1 MFRKAN
7 IHYAESALSIFLS
20 EKMFPRKLILT
31 FFKLRP
37 TPLIKLQC
45 IAKFDKSV
53 NTKKNHTLLISRRVS
68 KSVMTKCA

>member
-7 IHYAESALSIFLS
+7 IHYAESALSICLS
-20 EKMFPRKLILT
+20 EMFPRKLILT